1 MTSSAQPT
9 HRPSRG
15 RTGYLSLLLPQN
27 TSADRVPGLL
37 RQLVI
42 DALVGSV
49 VELARLAATPTPHID
64 TVYALVKLLARSMA
78 HGHGALRLQ
87 QTA

>member
-1 MTSSAQPT
+1 MTSTAQPT

-42 DALVGSV
+42 DALVGSGESLSRLEIV
-49 VELARLAATPTPHID
+49 TCERSQLRPMKRWFVEYETGPPSASGR
-64 TVYALVKLLARSMA
+64 
-78 HGHGALRLQ
+78 
-87 QTA
+87 